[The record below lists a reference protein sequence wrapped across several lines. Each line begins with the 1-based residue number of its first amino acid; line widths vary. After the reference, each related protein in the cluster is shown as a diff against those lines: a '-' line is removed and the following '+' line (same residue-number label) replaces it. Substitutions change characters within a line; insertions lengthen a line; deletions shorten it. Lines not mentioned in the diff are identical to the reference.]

1 MNRVINIRDFSS
13 YIDIIK
19 EIGAVQ
25 VKKLKRNERIGALV
39 KVLSDSPNKIFTLSY
54 FTNLFNA
61 AKSTVSEDLVIVKKM
76 MDKMD
81 LGRVVTIPGA
91 AGGVRYEPFLSKE
104 NTEILLTDL
113 INDIKS
119 KERAIPGGFLYLT
132 DVLYNP
138 AYVYRIGSI
147 FAEYFME
154 NSINY
159 VITVE
164 TKGIPIAMM
173 TAHALNVPL
182 VIVRNENRV
191 TEGSTLSINYVSG
204 TTGKLMTMYAPKRS
218 IEKGSNVLII
228 DDFMK
233 GGGTAKGLVDL
244 VNEFDS
250 NVKGIGVLIETME
263 PEEKMVSDY
272 ISLLTLDEKNY
283 DGGIR
288 IFPSEKY
295 KSIKE

>member
-1 MNRVINIRDFSS
+1 
-13 YIDIIK
+13 
-19 EIGAVQ
+19 

-39 KVLSDSPNKIFTLSY
+39 KVLSDSPNKVFTLSY
-54 FTNLFNA
+54 FTELFNA
-61 AKSTVSEDLVIVKKM
+61 AKSTVSEDLVIVKRL
-76 MDKMD
+76 MDKMAI
-81 LGRVVTIPGA
+81 GKVVTIPGA
-91 AGGVRYEPFLSKE
+91 AGGVRYEPFSSKE
-104 NTEILLTDL
+104 DIGILLDDICEA
-113 INDIKS
+113 INDTKRI
-119 KERAIPGGFLYLT
+119 IPGGFLFLT

-138 AYVYRIGSI
+138 AYVSKIGSI
-147 FAEYFME
+147 FAEYFMK
-154 NSINY
+154 NSIDY

-204 TTGKLMTMYAPKRS
+204 TTGKLRTMYAPKRS

-244 VNEFDS
+244 INEFDS
-250 NVKGIGVLIETME
+250 NVKGIGVLIETIE
-263 PEEKMVSDY
+263 PQDKMVSDY
-272 ISLLTLDEKNY
+272 ISLLTLDERSY
-283 DGGIR
+283 DEGIR
-288 IFPSEKY
+288 IFPSERFDSE
-295 KSIKE
+295 KS